1 MTLFWPLKQ
10 RAPKPPF
17 SLKKTYSL
25 EVEGKNRDRLL
36 DASKHDIRKYVKR
49 ERAKPLP
56 DGVDFWDFDCKLG
69 AGPADATHVHF
80 AALMSAIDALLAAGR
95 TQFYVEVVTKFGH
108 RAAKLVGEPSASSRV
123 AADSPESDQPA
134 AQPL

>member
-10 RAPKPPF
+10 RAPKPRF

-25 EVEGKNRDRLL
+25 QVEGKNRDRLL

-56 DGVDFWDFDCKLG
+56 EGVDFWDFECKLG
-69 AGPADATHVHF
+69 ADQGVAEAVHF
-80 AALMSAIDALLAAGR
+80 AALMPAIDALLADGSQ
-95 TQFYVEVVTKFGH
+95 QFYVEVV
-108 RAAKLVGEPSASSRV
+108 AKTGRRV
-123 AADSPESDQPA
+123 AKPA
-134 AQPL
+134 GEQSAVDHSAIGSL